1 MALGCRPKD
10 AAGALHRLGLD
21 APLAEPQAPG
31 ASPPENTS
39 RLKLLPGWPP
49 VEGAC
54 ASDGALK
61 TASASAAGI
70 ASVVGHSN
78 LPPNSS
84 RGGIG
89 RDVSPN
95 LQRNETSAGG
105 PKPSGG
111 EGRIKCDY
119 SRRCESVLFSIQ
131 LPEKLPEVLP
141 SRRCVCCHRRCG
153 RPSTLPRRHLDPRC
167 ALPRDGD
174 RHARCPPPPLSH
186 RPARDGSGR

>member
-1 MALGCRPKD
+1 MGRAFQDGPTPDGRASPLAKQAVGWRGRTIDGSSAHDAAWHVAGVPAPYARTLRPNEEALPLGCVGALVPATGTWSNAEPVTDTALGCRPKD

-70 ASVVGHSN
+70 ASVPWWGNSN
-78 LPPNSS
+78 LP
-84 RGGIG
+84 RK
-89 RDVSPN
+89 
-95 LQRNETSAGG
+95 LEQR
-105 PKPSGG
+105 
-111 EGRIKCDY
+111 EGKMRVTGAK
-119 SRRCESVLFSIQ
+119 
-131 LPEKLPEVLP
+131 
-141 SRRCVCCHRRCG
+141 
-153 RPSTLPRRHLDPRC
+153 
-167 ALPRDGD
+167 
-174 RHARCPPPPLSH
+174 
-186 RPARDGSGR
+186 

>member
-70 ASVVGHSN
+70 ASVPWWGTRTCRA
-78 LPPNSS
+78 NSS
-84 RGGIG
+84 KGGGKG
-89 RDVSPN
+89 RDASRIYGSHTDTLLHSHEDTRTHTTHTLFTNP
-95 LQRNETSAGG
+95 AG
-105 PKPSGG
+105 
-111 EGRIKCDY
+111 
-119 SRRCESVLFSIQ
+119 
-131 LPEKLPEVLP
+131 
-141 SRRCVCCHRRCG
+141 
-153 RPSTLPRRHLDPRC
+153 
-167 ALPRDGD
+167 A
-174 RHARCPPPPLSH
+174 
-186 RPARDGSGR
+186 